1 MNIALR
7 AFWSNN
13 PLPIQEK
20 INKPDCII
28 DLSFGNVLTLTTGV
42 KSINNKTGD
51 VILNAIDVGADSVG
65 AAKNVFDEL
74 FPKIEVVQQLAETNQ
89 LNLSNKADQLELEQT
104 NQQVELNRLSL
115 LNKADLTA
123 LAMLSMLIDTKADQN
138 YVNQQIANILNN
150 DQEMIATITE
160 ISTALQQNED
170 LLEALDYTVA
180 NRVRFDVATQAL
192 TALQKSNA
200 RTNISAEEVGTAAL
214 LIAQIT
220 TATIGAATAAQGKK
234 ADTALQSADVAPV
247 ALSGLFSSLAGQSK
261 LFDVVFSAYALGA
274 NSVISATDSLGQML
288 GKLQAQIDALKS
300 SGGAS
305 AVKWVP
311 ASDAFTFDA
320 AKVQMKA
327 TSYSGTLP
335 LEVAKINGMLWVK
348 GGISVL
354 QQFETGQVL
363 LSLKP
368 DYKVVAL
375 VENGSMIV
383 NGLNGAY
390 QLRILKAGSS
400 RINPILTLNSATLLS
415 EFSINAVTQTI
426 NVFET
431 LTTGE
436 YHVYLCLGVCIKPV

>member
-51 VILNAIDVGADSVG
+51 VALNAIDVGADSVG

-74 FPKIEVVQQLAETNQ
+74 FPKIEVVQQLAKINQ

-123 LAMLSMLIDTKADQN
+123 LAMLSTLVDTKADQN
-138 YVNQQIANILNN
+138 YVNQQIANILNG
-150 DQEMIATITE
+150 DQEMIASIQE
-160 ISTALQQNED
+160 ISHALQQNED

-200 RTNISAEEVGTAAL
+200 RTNIGAEEIGTASL

-220 TATIGAATAAQGKK
+220 TTTIGAATTAQGKK

-247 ALSGLFSSLAGQSK
+247 ALTGLFSSLGGQSK
-261 LFDVVFSAYALGA
+261 LFD
-274 NSVISATDSLGQML
+274 
-288 GKLQAQIDALKS
+288 
-300 SGGAS
+300 
-305 AVKWVP
+305 
-311 ASDAFTFDA
+311 
-320 AKVQMKA
+320 
-327 TSYSGTLP
+327 
-335 LEVAKINGMLWVK
+335 
-348 GGISVL
+348 
-354 QQFETGQVL
+354 
-363 LSLKP
+363 
-368 DYKVVAL
+368 
-375 VENGSMIV
+375 
-383 NGLNGAY
+383 
-390 QLRILKAGSS
+390 
-400 RINPILTLNSATLLS
+400 
-415 EFSINAVTQTI
+415 
-426 NVFET
+426 
-431 LTTGE
+431 
-436 YHVYLCLGVCIKPV
+436 